1 MTLPPVF
8 GQNALVDGG
17 FTMGSNLPLFV
28 LGESDDALEQNY
40 TPEVPTEQGGVA
52 QPKTADFGTLSS
64 GGLY

>member
-1 MTLPPVF
+1 
-8 GQNALVDGG
+8 LVDGG

-28 LGESDDALEQNY
+28 LGEGDDALEQNY
-40 TPEVPTEQGGVA
+40 TPEVPTEQGGVT